1 MDERNNKEVQTY
13 NEHFI
18 DSNIKQIDEI
28 LPELNKLKSQVNIVS
43 KGLNE
48 ISLNIVDIEY
58 SINFMKKNSNM
69 INREKNVKF
78 KKTICNMLL
87 NKFNEFQKNNE
98 IIINKFIEFRH
109 MYNNIKYINNL
120 CMPSLEN
127 ESLSSSKVEKK
138 INLESN
144 SYNLNN
150 NFKNS
155 NNINPTFVD
164 KNSEKLYLNIND
176 NEEKKEYLK
185 CLKCKKNAENMYKNN
200 YYCKTCYHNFLSNH
214 NIEDVFNEK
223 DIILD
228 KNNPINIK
236 NEKK

>member
-98 IIINKFIEFRH
+98 IIINEFIEFRH

-138 INLESN
+138 IESN

-155 NNINPTFVD
+155 N
-164 KNSEKLYLNIND
+164 NIND